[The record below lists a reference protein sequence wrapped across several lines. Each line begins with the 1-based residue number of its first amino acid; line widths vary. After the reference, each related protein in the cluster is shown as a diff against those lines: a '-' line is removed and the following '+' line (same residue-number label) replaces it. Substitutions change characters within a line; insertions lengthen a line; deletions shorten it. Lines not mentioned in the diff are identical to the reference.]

1 MKKTPVRRPKR
12 ARVLATQTKTFSLA
26 GSDAPCYLPGNEMS
40 TIDGNSPTRD
50 ESDSRASCVDQE
62 KQIFDLKQLLEISKS
77 LNSTL
82 DYAILIDSI
91 LFTCMAQLKVLK
103 AGLFAKKGFDS
114 TCFSLHRNYK
124 GFDLDHNADYYVAED
139 HEIIRLF
146 SRKYACYTLEEIRE
160 ELGSLDGLEGI
171 VNLDPSLIVPLKAKG
186 VINGII
192 LLGERIDEGDFDQY
206 EREHIINIAILASI
220 AINNA
225 FLFEMTTTDMMTKLK
240 MKHYF
245 YTTLLERMEAV
256 TETNSPLSIVMMD
269 IDYFKKFNDTYGHSC
284 GDAVLKRVAK
294 AIGDCVRSVDIA
306 ARYGGEEFVVLMADT
321 DLPEATLAA
330 ERIREAVAEAETEYE
345 GLVLRVTI
353 SCGVARYNQDHD
365 ISAKSLIDR
374 ADRALYRSKQEGRN
388 RVSVAE

>member
-1 MKKTPVRRPKR
+1 MPTPYEEPPERGQP
-12 ARVLATQTKTFSLA
+12 
-26 GSDAPCYLPGNEMS
+26 E
-40 TIDGNSPTRD
+40 
-50 ESDSRASCVDQE
+50 SRACCIDQE

-82 DYAILIDSI
+82 DYTILIDSI

-103 AGLFAKKGFDS
+103 AGLFAKKGLDS

-124 GFDLDHNADYYVAED
+124 GFDLDHNAEYVLSED

-146 SRKYACYTLEEIRE
+146 SRKYACYTLEEIRA

-171 VNLDPSLIVPLKAKG
+171 ANLEPSLIVPLKAKG

-192 LLGERIDEGDFDQY
+192 LLGERIDESEFDQY
-206 EREHIINIAILASI
+206 EREHIINIAVLASI

-256 TETNSPLSIVMMD
+256 SETNTPLSIIMMD

-294 AIGDCVRSVDIA
+294 TIGECVRSMDIA

-321 DLPEATLAA
+321 DLPEATYAA
-330 ERIREAVAEAETEYE
+330 ERIRQAVADVATEYE
-345 GLVLRVTI
+345 GLQLHVTI
-353 SCGVARYNQDHD
+353 SCGVARYNPDRD

-388 RVSVAE
+388 RVSVSE